1 MASGRVAVACGRFA
15 DVPDRIDCRLRIEP
29 TPGRRLRWA
38 PDWACSDSAVL
49 FDCNSGDYWV
59 LSPLAGD
66 VMRALEL
73 RGAMSVSALLHE
85 LRAQGSAS
93 MPTADEL
100 LPILSDLG
108 RSGLVHAWDNLTQS
122 KVAAEALHID

>member
-1 MASGRVAVACGRFA
+1 MASALDAVACGRFA
-15 DVPDRIDCRLRIEP
+15 DLPARIDSSLRIEP
-29 TPGRRLRWA
+29 APGRRLRFA

-73 RGAMSVSALLHE
+73 RGAMSLTALLHE
-85 LRAQGSAS
+85 LQAQGSAS
-93 MPTADEL
+93 TPTADEL
-100 LPILSDLG
+100 LPILSNLG

-122 KVAAEALHID
+122 KVTAEALLID